1 MVARE
6 PIVGPAARE
15 AKEQR
20 GIHAM
25 EVGGT
30 LLRHLADVGEPV
42 TMAAL
47 SAATNVPLNQ
57 VFTYMVS
64 LVRTG
69 LVRRDALTHSYEPG
83 PLSLNLGLSAL
94 AQLPLLQETVRR
106 ATDLASEA
114 NQGLL
119 VAIWADRGPTVVR
132 YVGPDIYM
140 HTGLHVGAVMSIAHS
155 STGRLFA
162 AFMPKE
168 EVGPLL
174 DREISKRSKV
184 ARTQSTEL
192 LDDLLLDI
200 RQKRLA
206 RTMGLPIP
214 GIDSLSAP
222 IFNRAGKAELAVTV
236 FGPSEAIDVSWDGSV
251 AQRLSVLTSELS
263 AGSVLPPSTCKVA
276 QARVASD

>member
-6 PIVGPAARE
+6 PIEGPAARGT
-15 AKEQR
+15 KEQR

-30 LLRHLADVGEPV
+30 LLRHLADAGEPV

-106 ATDLASEA
+106 ATDLVSEA

-174 DREISKRSKV
+174 DREISKRSKA
-184 ARTQSTEL
+184 ARTQSTEA
-192 LDDLLLDI
+192 LDDMLLDI

-206 RTMGLPIP
+206 RTMGLPI
-214 GIDSLSAP
+214 L
-222 IFNRAGKAELAVTV
+222 NRAGKAELAVTV

-263 AGSVLPPSTCKVA
+263 AGSVLPPSTYKVA
-276 QARVASD
+276 WSRVVSD

>member
-1 MVARE
+1 MIAGE
-6 PIVGPAARE
+6 PIEGPAARGT
-15 AKEQR
+15 KEQR

-30 LLRHLADVGEPV
+30 LLRHLADAGEPV

-94 AQLPLLQETVRR
+94 AQLPLLQETVVR
-106 ATDLASEA
+106 ATDLVSEA
-114 NQGLL
+114 SQGLL

-132 YVGPDIYM
+132 YVGPDIYL

-168 EVGPLL
+168 DVGPLL
-174 DREISKRSKV
+174 DREISKRSK
-184 ARTQSTEL
+184 AAPTQSTEV
-192 LDDLLLDI
+192 LDDMLLDI

-222 IFNRAGKAELAVTV
+222 IFNRAGNAELAVTV

-263 AGSVLPPSTCKVA
+263 AGSVRPSSTYKVA
-276 QARVASD
+276 